1 MKGHELDPKANG
13 NCECRF
19 FLFSFLLLT
28 KFVLKLM
35 DAGYKLKK

>member
-1 MKGHELDPKANG
+1 MKGHKLDPKANV
-13 NCECRF
+13 NCECR
-19 FLFSFLLLT
+19 FSFLLLT